1 MSEVNITDIR
11 EAVRNLVDGERVTF
25 ARMAREIGLSTSVVS
40 GFMNNKYAGDN
51 YHAVSAATIQG
62 CIIYWR

>member
-25 ARMAREIGLSTSVVS
+25 ARMAREIGS
-40 GFMNNKYAGDN
+40 
-51 YHAVSAATIQG
+51 
-62 CIIYWR
+62 